1 MTNVPK
7 LQNSIL
13 LKKATLASDP
23 ILAHFRHDKDF
34 SLDFFSMILE
44 AILRPWNWLL
54 SQYPEHSC
62 FQVAA
67 GQRPIFANFCP
78 DAGWKAYQLG
88 TMDWN
93 MFIFCTVYDSQ
104 KTLKSI

>member
-1 MTNVPK
+1 MF
-7 LQNSIL
+7 QNYRTVFYW
-13 LKKATLASDP
+13 KKQPWPQTP

-62 FQVAA
+62 YQVAA

-93 MFIFCTVYDSQ
+93 MLIFCTVYDSQ